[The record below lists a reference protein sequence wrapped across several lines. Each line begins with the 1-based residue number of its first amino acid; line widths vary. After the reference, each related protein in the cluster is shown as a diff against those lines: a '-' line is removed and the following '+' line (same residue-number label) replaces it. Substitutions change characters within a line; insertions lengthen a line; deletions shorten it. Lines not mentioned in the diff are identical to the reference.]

1 MSFGVPLTPPP
12 DGPRNLVRLVMWQP
26 PHEEIKRTLAW
37 FFFGAAA
44 AALLG
49 WALLEVVPSAIQ
61 TTARDIREI
70 RQQALS
76 EAYIAEYAD
85 AYSTAVTERVV
96 YELAQ
101 LIMGSDADIDSAWA
115 QGVRSGWAEGWNDAL
130 DAMLAAS
137 LEAGVPSGSSE
148 LAALE
153 AAPRRNPLR

>member
-1 MSFGVPLTPPP
+1 M
-12 DGPRNLVRLVMWQP
+12 
-26 PHEEIKRTLAW
+26 
-37 FFFGAAA
+37 
-44 AALLG
+44 
-49 WALLEVVPSAIQ
+49 Q

-85 AYSTAVTERVV
+85 AYSAAVTERVV

-101 LIMGSDADIDSAWA
+101 LVIGSDADIDSAWA

-137 LEAGVPSGSSE
+137 LEAGVASGSSE